1 VEEIAISEF
10 KTKCIAV
17 LERIRKTRTPIRIT
31 RRGRPIAE
39 VVPLS
44 SVQKRSA
51 WIGSMKD
58 SVQILGDIISPA
70 NDKGE

>member
-1 VEEIAISEF
+1 VEEIATSEF